1 MRRPPGGMGDPRPPR
16 LAAALKLAATPRLA
30 FAAGLAAALGL
41 TAALGPAGA
50 AAQQTS
56 AEIRG
61 GPTVGSHTSTAA
73 NLDWAPALSYEVRV
87 RRRMRSGLTLTAGYV
102 RTAFR
107 CEEGFCRGS
116 EPTVVGSHAALG
128 AEVSLGGLWARI
140 GALYGTVRV
149 GTRGEAP
156 RAGVGLEAGAGVRF
170 RLGPLLL
177 GPGVSWR
184 RMPADTPSSADRAV
198 ALGIDFGVALDLD

>member
-1 MRRPPGGMGDPRPPR
+1 MRPPPGGGGGPRPPELPAASRRTVALRLAIVLR
-16 LAAALKLAATPRLA
+16 LAAALMLA
-30 FAAGLAAALGL
+30 
-41 TAALGPAGA
+41 AALGPAGA
-50 AAQQTS
+50 AAQQAS

-61 GPTVGSHTSTAA
+61 GPTVGNHTSTAA
-73 NLDWAPALSYEVRV
+73 GLDWAAAFSYELRV
-87 RRRMRSGLTLTAGYV
+87 RRQVRPRLALTAGYL

-140 GALYGTVRV
+140 GGLYGTVRV
-149 GTRGEAP
+149 GTHGEAP
-156 RAGVGLEAGAGVRF
+156 RAGIGLEAGAGFRF
-170 RLGPLLL
+170 RLGPLLV

-198 ALGIDFGVALDLD
+198 ALGIDLGVGLDLD

>member
-1 MRRPPGGMGDPRPPR
+1 MRRPPGGMGDPRPPG
-16 LAAALKLAATPRLA
+16 LAAVVH
-30 FAAGLAAALGL
+30 LAAALGVA
-41 TAALGPAGA
+41 AALGPAAA

-73 NLDWAPALSYEVRV
+73 NLDWAPALSYEIRV
-87 RRRMRSGLTLTAGYV
+87 RRQVRPGLALTTGYV